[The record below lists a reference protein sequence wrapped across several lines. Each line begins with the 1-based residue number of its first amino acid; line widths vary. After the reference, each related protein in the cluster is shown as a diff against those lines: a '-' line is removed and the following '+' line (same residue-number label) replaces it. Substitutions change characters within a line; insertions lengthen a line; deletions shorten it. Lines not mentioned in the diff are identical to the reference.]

1 QVAILLAG
9 AVLTETIFN
18 WPGMGGYLVQRISAR
33 DYTAVQSVITMFAL
47 LVALISLAVDLIYS
61 LLDPRVR
68 Y

>member
-1 QVAILLAG
+1 
-9 AVLTETIFN
+9 
-18 WPGMGGYLVQRISAR
+18 MGGYLVQRISAR
-33 DYTAVQSVITMFAL
+33 DYNAVQSVITMFAL